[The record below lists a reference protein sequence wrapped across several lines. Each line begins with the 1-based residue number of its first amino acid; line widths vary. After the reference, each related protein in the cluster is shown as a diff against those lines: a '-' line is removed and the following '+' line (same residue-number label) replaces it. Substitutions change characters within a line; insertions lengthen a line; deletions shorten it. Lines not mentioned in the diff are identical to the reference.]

1 MATIDGSAK
10 EVMHLSSELCATRDV
25 VVKRQRAMIWA
36 LVTVTRAERATNTE
50 LVNLVDSIRE
60 LIVPRRFRTGQPHRP
75 EEVATTPWRRRQ
87 GVVIYPLD
95 PAGPDRGPSPTS

>member
-1 MATIDGSAK
+1 MATIDGSAA
-10 EVMHLSSELCATRDV
+10 EVMHLSSELLATRN

-60 LIVPRRFRTGQPHRP
+60 LIVPRRFRTGNLIVPKRS
-75 EEVATTPWRRRQ
+75 RRHPGG
-87 GVVIYPLD
+87 GV
-95 PAGPDRGPSPTS
+95 RGS